1 MILRGFRYENGNLVE
16 FHENKGVELH
26 SRRQPDWLWPDLF
39 FVAIYMMLALIMTS
53 IKAKCGEGGSSLLNV
68 SPIYVY
74 FWQRQ
79 EFQSKFSTTPVVV
92 NRVTLH
98 KLHVM
103 IFYIRNISSRA
114 EGGGSVAG
122 GQSNSYKKRSPATR
136 NSDYYKKRQ
145 AILRPSPTQ

>member
-1 MILRGFRYENGNLVE
+1 MIIRGFRYENGNLVE
-16 FHENKGVELH
+16 IHENKGVELH

-79 EFQSKFSTTPVVV
+79 EFQSKFSTTPVVE
-92 NRVTLH
+92 NKVTLH
-98 KLHVM
+98 KWHVM
-103 IFYIRNISSRA
+103 IFYVRSISSRA
-114 EGGGSVAG
+114 AGGGSVDG